1 MGQQKLTF
9 NGPSTVTINNFQN
22 GDGHYVEPYTE
33 PITIKLTE
41 TQKKQLIE
49 HAKKEGYTSLSLAAR
64 DLMALGLEF
73 YPLRNRTILDVARGI
88 KSEKKI

>member
-1 MGQQKLTF
+1 MGQQKFIF
-9 NGPSTVTINNFQN
+9 NGPVTIAGNSFSNN
-22 GDGHYVEPYTE
+22 GVEPYTE
-33 PITIKLTE
+33 PVTFKLTE

-73 YPLRNRTILDVARGI
+73 YPLRNRTMLDVARDS
-88 KSEKKI
+88 KAEKKF